1 MKWILKICVS
11 FAVKY
16 ISEYDQDEYD
26 QVDLS
31 SEVMLGLSLRVL

>member
-1 MKWILKICVS
+1 MGK
-11 FAVKY
+11 APN

-31 SEVMLGLSLRVL
+31 SEVMFELGLYVL